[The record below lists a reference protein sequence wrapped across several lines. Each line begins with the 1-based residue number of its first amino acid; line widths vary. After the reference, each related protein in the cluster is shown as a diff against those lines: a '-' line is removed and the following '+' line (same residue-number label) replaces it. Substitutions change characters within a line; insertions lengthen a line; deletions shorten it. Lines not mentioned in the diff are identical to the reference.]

1 MKKGYL
7 DDLSEW
13 AGKYP
18 KRWRGSVTT
27 AFMAV
32 KEDVKTGLDAGYGIK
47 MIWRHM
53 QETGRIDCSYKT
65 FYLYT
70 QRYIRQAE
78 DKDDKG
84 QPPNSSSTTE
94 TPATEETPE
103 VKIAKGDDSADSEKA
118 ELEPWELKFKIAEEK
133 IAAMKKKH
141 PNLRIDPKPI
151 PENDKALAKK
161 EILPVAKS
169 DGQEQ
174 KKETE
179 TEIDDDPWAE
189 RMQKLREVR
198 EKHKIKSFQWNPVP
212 MTMAEIIR
220 GKRDDPKDK
229 SQKEDSQASKDQ
241 KR

>member
-1 MKKGYL
+1 MR
-7 DDLSEW
+7 D
-13 AGKYP
+13 
-18 KRWRGSVTT
+18 
-27 AFMAV
+27 
-32 KEDVKTGLDAGYGIK
+32 
-47 MIWRHM
+47 
-53 QETGRIDCSYKT
+53 TGRLNCNYRT
-65 FYLYT
+65 FRLHVH
-70 QRYIRQAE
+70 RYIRQAA

-84 QPPNSSSTTE
+84 KAVDSAPPTE
-94 TPATEETPE
+94 TSAVEETAE
-103 VKIAKGDDSADSEKA
+103 VKTAKNDDSADSEKA
-118 ELEPWELKFKIAEEK
+118 ELEPWGKKFKIAEEK

-141 PNLRIDPKPI
+141 PNFRIDPKPI

-220 GKRDDPKDK
+220 GKRDDPKEK
-229 SQKEDSQASKDQ
+229 S
-241 KR
+241 